1 LFFADL
7 VQALGAVMDVK
18 WVNDGKVEIGN
29 FCTAQGVI
37 QQLGETGVAI
47 TTLVRANGDN
57 MDI

>member
-1 LFFADL
+1 MPGITCSNSTFRVL
-7 VQALGAVMDVK
+7 
-18 WVNDGKVEIGN
+18 
-29 FCTAQGVI
+29 GVI